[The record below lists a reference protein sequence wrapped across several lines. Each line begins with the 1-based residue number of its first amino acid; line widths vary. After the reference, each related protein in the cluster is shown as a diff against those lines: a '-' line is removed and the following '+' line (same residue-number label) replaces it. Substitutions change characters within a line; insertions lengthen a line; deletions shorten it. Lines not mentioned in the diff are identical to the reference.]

1 MLSWR
6 FRATLL
12 RTNGLRPP
20 FVRPKRT
27 LAGQAHLKEKLPK
40 ADQQKTSDRFREF
53 SLAGKVFAVT
63 GGGRGLGLSMAEALV
78 EAGGQG
84 IYLPYLPTTFEERQL
99 TRKKYIA
106 WTGSPNQTTNSGPL
120 KHVQTLISEAPYTT
134 VAWTLPMTQ
143 TPKP

>member
-1 MLSWR
+1 MLKFVGRGCLRLVKMLSRR

-12 RTNGLRPP
+12 RMNGFRPQL
-20 FVRPKRT
+20 VRAKRT

-40 ADQQKTSDRFREF
+40 ADHQKTSGRFREF

-84 IYLPYLPTTFEERQL
+84 RCLHF
-99 TRKKYIA
+99 
-106 WTGSPNQTTNSGPL
+106 PNFSL
-120 KHVQTLISEAPYTT
+120 L
-134 VAWTLPMTQ
+134 
-143 TPKP
+143 